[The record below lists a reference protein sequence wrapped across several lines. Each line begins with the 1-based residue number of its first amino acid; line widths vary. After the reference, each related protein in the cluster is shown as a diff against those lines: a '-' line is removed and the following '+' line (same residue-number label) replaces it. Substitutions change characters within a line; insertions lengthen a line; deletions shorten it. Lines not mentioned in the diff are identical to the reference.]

1 MWCRLHAFHYFFCSF
16 SGLFGIMHGG
26 GCSGIRHSAKNSRDH
41 PNTLLCA
48 SAYEY
53 GAQAFIMCCV
63 PTDTPFTSSP
73 A

>member
-1 MWCRLHAFHYFFCSF
+1 MWCRLHAFHYFLLLLRVIWHYARRRLQWDQAFRYKQQ
-16 SGLFGIMHGG
+16 GP
-26 GCSGIRHSAKNSRDH
+26 